1 VIILRLFP
9 LLVALFAISVATADE
24 RSRIVIGSK
33 TFTESYV
40 LGELMA
46 QVLEASGYA
55 VERRF
60 GFGGTLICFE
70 ALSNGDIDVYPEY
83 GGTIKRA
90 IYRGLIADEDIPA
103 QLGKDGLVLLPG
115 FGFNNTYA
123 LAMTAHLAERLGI
136 RRISDLSGHPELETG
151 FSHEF
156 LSRTDGWPG
165 LQQRYGLPQQPRGI
179 EHSLAYRALQ
189 QQEIALT
196 DAYSTDGEIPRY
208 GLTLLEDD
216 LGFFPRYMAAPLARK
231 DLPSRA
237 VAALDRLAG
246 VLDESRM
253 QQLNGAVVIEGR
265 EIADVASEFL
275 DTRGLLG
282 TRSNNAS
289 MWHRLIRNTL
299 THLQLTGIALFLG
312 CVAGLLA
319 GVAVHR
325 SARMSRIFLHT
336 ASLIQTIPSIALLAL
351 MIPLLGVGKPPAIA
365 ALFVYSLLPILAST
379 VTAMRCVD
387 PVLTQVATALGLT
400 RKQQIRHVQL
410 PLAMPH
416 ILSGIRTA
424 AVISIGTA
432 TLAAFIGAGGLG
444 QPIVTGLALND
455 PGLILEGAVPAALL
469 AVLTELGFEALERRL
484 VAPPLRLGNEV

>member
-1 VIILRLFP
+1 MIGRVLA
-9 LLVALFAISVATADE
+9 LLVLLSLPLVSAAE
-24 RSRIVIGSK
+24 RETIVVGTK

-46 QVLEASGYA
+46 QVLESSGHT

-70 ALSNGDIDVYPEY
+70 ALRNGDIDLYPEY
-83 GGTIKRA
+83 GGTIQRA
-90 IYRGLIADEDIPA
+90 IYGGLLADKDIARRLDS
-103 QLGKDGLVLLPG
+103 DGLRLLG
-115 FGFNNTYA
+115 EFGFNNTYA
-123 LAMTAHLAERLGI
+123 LAMPGELAQQLNI
-136 RRISDLSGHPELETG
+136 RNISDLRDHPDLEIG
-151 FSHEF
+151 LSHEF
-156 LSRTDGWPG
+156 LSRADGWPG
-165 LQQRYGLPQQPRGI
+165 LQQRYGLTQTARGI
-179 EHSLAYRALQ
+179 EHGLAYQALREG
-189 QQEIALT
+189 EIQLT
-196 DAYSTDGEIPRY
+196 DAYSTDGEVPRY
-208 GLTLLEDD
+208 RLTLLQDD
-216 LGFFPRYMAAPLARK
+216 LGFFPRYMAAPLVRNE
-231 DLPSRA
+231 LPASA
-237 VAALDRLAG
+237 TQALQRLAG
-246 VLDESRM
+246 ILDEARM

-265 EIADVASEFL
+265 EIADVAADFLESE
-275 DTRGLLG
+275 GLLG
-282 TRSNNAS
+282 QRTDSAS
-289 MWHRLIRNTL
+289 MWQRLLRNTL

-325 SARMSRIFLHT
+325 SPRMSRAVLHT

-379 VTAMRCVD
+379 VTALRCVD
-387 PVLTQVATALGLT
+387 PVLSRVATALGLT
-400 RKQQIRHVQL
+400 RWHQIRHVQL

-455 PGLILEGAVPAALL
+455 PALILEGAVPAALL
-469 AVLTELGFEALERRL
+469 AVLTELGFELLERRL
-484 VAPPLRLGNEV
+484 VAPPLRTREDF

>member
-1 VIILRLFP
+1 MLC
-9 LLVALFAISVATADE
+9 AADGD
-24 RSRIVIGSK
+24 RIVIGSK
-33 TFTESYV
+33 TFTESYI

-46 QVLEASGYA
+46 QLLEASGFE

-70 ALSNGDIDVYPEY
+70 ALRNGDIDLYPEY

-90 IYRGLIADEDIPA
+90 IYSGILTTDEVTRRLDED
-103 QLGKDGLVLLPG
+103 GLRLLPE

-123 LAMTAHLAERLGI
+123 LAMPEELATRLGVAK
-136 RRISDLSGHPELETG
+136 ISDLRAYPDLAIGL
-151 FSHEF
+151 SHEF
-156 LSRTDGWPG
+156 LNRADGWPG
-165 LQQRYGLPQQPRGI
+165 LQNRYGLNHNARGI
-179 EHSLAYRALQ
+179 EHALAYQALR
-189 QQEIALT
+189 QQEIELT

-208 GLTLLEDD
+208 RLVLLEDD
-216 LGFFPRYMAAPLARK
+216 LGFFPRYMAAPLARN
-231 DLPSRA
+231 DLPPAAAA
-237 VAALDRLAG
+237 VLEQLAAT
-246 VLDESRM
+246 LDEAQM

-265 EIADVASEFL
+265 EIAAVAAEFL
-275 DTRGLLG
+275 ESRGLL
-282 TRSNNAS
+282 TQRIQSTS
-289 MWHRLIRNTL
+289 MWQRLARNTL
-299 THLQLTGIALFLG
+299 THLQLTGIALLLG
-312 CVAGLLA
+312 CIAGLLA
-319 GVAVHR
+319 GIGVHR
-325 SARMSRIFLHT
+325 SPRLSRLVLNT

-387 PVLTQVATALGLT
+387 PVLSQVATALGLT
-400 RKQQIRHVQL
+400 RAEQIRHVQL

-444 QPIVTGLALND
+444 EPIVTGLALND
-455 PGLILEGAVPAALL
+455 PRLILEGAIPAAML
-469 AVLTELGFEALERRL
+469 AILTELGFEALERHL
-484 VAPPLRLGNEV
+484 VAAPLRLGREP